1 MKGREDAIKESMASS
16 ERAGKL
22 FYIEHHGVEASS
34 AAS

>member
-1 MKGREDAIKESMASS
+1 MGSGGGHQGESMASS

-22 FYIEHHGVEASS
+22 FYIEHHGVAGSS